1 MSSQAKT
8 RVLIGLAAVLAVI
21 LIVNLMPAGGPVA
34 PGAAAADQ
42 QYKAIAVEN
51 PALHL
56 DRIERL
62 RKLEYKPTGRD
73 IFTAELPK
81 PVEVKQPEPYRPQ
94 GPTPPPPEPPLTVPF
109 KFYGFSQDP
118 ATGKK
123 QGFFNSSDDV
133 FIVGEGDLV
142 LGKYRIVSIGSTVA
156 EVEEVSS
163 GKRVKLNLEAGGS
176 APSGGASEN

>member
-1 MSSQAKT
+1 MSSQTKT
-8 RVLIGLAAVLAVI
+8 RILVGLAAILAVI
-21 LIVNLMPAGGPVA
+21 VFFNLMPAGGPVT
-34 PGAAAADQ
+34 PGAASAGQ

-81 PVEVKQPEPYRPQ
+81 PVEVKQPEAYKPQ
-94 GPTPPPPEPPLTVPF
+94 GPLPPPPEPPLTVPF

-142 LGKYRIVSIGSTVA
+142 LGKYRILSIGNTVA

-163 GKRVKLNLEAGGS
+163 GKRVRLNLEGGGAAPPGGS
-176 APSGGASEN
+176 SEN